1 MSQATSPVFTRDRV
15 LDSEW
20 PAARRQGIIWALSA
34 LIDALE
40 TYKVVRQYAIRP
52 VRPPGGPGHQG
63 DTWDSD
69 AWIRALSVAAREA
82 AAWAAELDRLVPAAA
97 STGVKRSAECDTA

>member
-40 TYKVVRQYAIRP
+40 TYKLVRQYAIRA
-52 VRPPGGPGHQG
+52 VMPPGGPGQQG
-63 DTWDSD
+63 DAWDSD

-82 AAWAAELDRLVPAAA
+82 SAWAAELDRLVPAAA
-97 STGVKRSAECDTA
+97 STGPPSVP